1 MEAAYP
7 CYVKIHYMGATR
19 TTTGS
24 MYLVE
29 VNGHRILP
37 ECGLYQGRREESIR
51 RNREFSFDPTTL
63 DAVVLSHAHID
74 HAGNLPNLCRMG
86 YQGNIYWTFATR
98 DLCAVMLEDSARVQ
112 LADSQHVSR
121 IDVFSGHAGRSELI
135 GYVKSLSGSLRK
147 ITVIHGEECASLAF
161 GQAKSWSFETC
172 SVSLSAV
179 GQSPMTQKS

>member
-1 MEAAYP
+1 
-7 CYVKIHYMGATR
+7 MGATR

-29 VNGHRILP
+29 VNGHRILL

-74 HAGNLPNLCRMG
+74 HAGNLPNLCRKG
-86 YQGNIYWTFATR
+86 YQGNMHSTFATR

-121 IDVFSGHAGRSELI
+121 IDAFSGHAGRSELI

-172 SVSLSAV
+172 SVLLSAV